1 MYCNLT
7 KLQFKTIYSEP
18 AEVADF
24 YSKALRQARV
34 YKRVSAYFSF
44 GIFNY
49 LKKGLPDFINNDG
62 YMQLI
67 LSKNLK

>member
-44 GIFNY
+44 LSLNTFLIRPSLRFWV
-49 LKKGLPDFINNDG
+49 INATF
-62 YMQLI
+62 
-67 LSKNLK
+67 KVKR